1 MKNFKSGLKKKRS
14 LQKIFGNLER
24 PRLSVFRSNKHIYAQ
39 LIDDVQGQTLAFS
52 SSLDHS
58 LFPSNQSTSTKDASF
73 IVGQDIAKKALNKKL
88 EKVIFDRANRPY
100 HGRIQSLA
108 EGARKEGLIF

>member
-1 MKNFKSGLKKKRS
+1 MKTLKTKLKKKRS
-14 LQKIFGNLER
+14 LQKIFGTVFR

-39 LIDDVQGQTLAFS
+39 LIDDEHGQSLAFS
-52 SSLDHS
+52 STLDRN
-58 LFPSNQSTSTKDASF
+58 LFLKDKSTSNKNASF
-73 IVGQDIAKKALNKKL
+73 LVGQDIAKKAILRNMKEVL
-88 EKVIFDRANRPY
+88 FDRGIHPY